1 MHTAAPN
8 LASLRARLEALE
20 ARADARRVRDAERAA
35 EPATRAEQRE
45 QPLRDAGAAWKAAQG
60 RDWIAEARE
69 DLAAVDA
76 APRASGRERNEVA
89 PEYVDEVVAEE
100 AAEEPAP
107 PVSKV
112 GGDSTDAP
120 TVDAREGV
128 GAPAGNPEGPSGVGA
143 APQSEPGAC
152 PPVSL
157 ARVPGSSPGRRAY
170 PKLPQAVAREDW
182 RARWE
187 RIERTALRASLAPV
201 RSALDPF
208 AWALARAGPGALG

>member
-1 MHTAAPN
+1 MNAA

-20 ARADARRVRDAERAA
+20 ARAEARRARDQVLDA
-35 EPATRAEQRE
+35 EPAPAPAEL
-45 QPLRDAGAAWKAAQG
+45 PLRDAGAAWKAAQG
-60 RDWIAEARE
+60 RDWIAEARD

-112 GGDSTDAP
+112 GGDSTDAL

-157 ARVPGSSPGRRAY
+157 ARVPGSSPGRRAH

>member
-1 MHTAAPN
+1 MNSAADA
-8 LASLRARLEALE
+8 LATLRARLEALE
-20 ARADARRVRDAERAA
+20 ARAEARRA
-35 EPATRAEQRE
+35 RE
-45 QPLRDAGAAWKAAQG
+45 QIVGELPVAHVADPADVRAKMV
-60 RDWIAEARE
+60 AEAVA
-69 DLAAVDA
+69 DLAAVEL
-76 APRASGRERNEVA
+76 APKPRRKARPEVA
-89 PEYVDEVVAEE
+89 PEYREQAQES
-100 AAEEPAP
+100 AA
-107 PVSKV
+107 PVSNDD
-112 GGDSTDAP
+112 GGHSTAAGTEP
-120 TVDAREGV
+120 ERVEV
-128 GAPAGNPEGPSGVGA
+128 GASAGNPEGSSGVGA

-201 RSALDPF
+201 RSVLDPF

>member
-1 MHTAAPN
+1 MNDALST
-8 LASLRARLEALE
+8 LRARLEALE
-20 ARADARRVRDAERAA
+20 ARADARRFRDAERAA
-35 EPATRAEQRE
+35 EPAPRTEQRE
-45 QPLRDAGAAWKAAQG
+45 QPLRDAGAGWKSAQG

-128 GAPAGNPEGPSGVGA
+128 GAPAGTPEGSAPAPARPVVLRA
-143 APQSEPGAC
+143 A
-152 PPVSL
+152 L
-157 ARVPGSSPGRRAY
+157 
-170 PKLPQAVAREDW
+170 KLPQAVARGTWQE
-182 RARWE
+182 RWE
-187 RIERTALRASLAPV
+187 RIDRTALRASFAPAPP
-201 RSALDPF
+201 ALDPF
-208 AWALARAGPGALG
+208 AWALARAGPGAFG